1 MRARKSTIL
10 IFGFMILFV
19 VSAMY
24 TPAMTDKMATNPVK
38 PAQQDQGVQPNL
50 DMELQQQTTL
60 SNIPSYTSG
69 AGYLLDVKE
78 YANGTFPGRTAYAN
92 NTSTF
97 YPQTYDIPA
106 GWYTTGITAIS
117 SQMYHTTD
125 WVNDGDFPSTYY
137 YYWTNEANDPQGVL
151 SASYDSINDWVSITR
166 ASGGKVQYDYWGSWN
181 QTVHVTEG
189 GAASATLNVTFKIDT
204 STGTNGQN
212 AEPYL
217 YVNGTIWELPTGG
230 QRFSSSQGWTTYSLP
245 LPLTDYSFP
254 GNLTIALGIQ
264 GWAGTQFQTTGV
276 LTCDNVSLTLETS
289 RLAEV
294 VNLRARDASQ
304 TLNQATFVTGTGGK
318 GYATLNGNWSNSVTL
333 EFLSDEM
340 NTEFNLELFMN
351 LERNNHLDTNTYT
364 VANGSEA
371 IWNAEFTARE
381 MAYPFTYYYF
391 NISIPHDW
399 TMSEVRDAYNDL
411 QLQLTTYYN
420 ATFYSTE
427 GVLFC
432 NVYGTGVSGTPHY
445 GTWTISATA
454 HNYGDAITF
463 EEYILGSW
471 SPQSNYYP
479 GSFLRVGV
487 SFRDGFSN
495 PPESPGSGSL
505 YFYDTEQQLIYTEA
519 GGALDVSGDAYYDNS
534 TNGNITIQPQ
544 WLAGPVTALAVWT
557 NGTAVGEIRSNFYLY
572 HHTEL
577 EIESAEYQAFRG
589 DTVSVR
595 VKYIDS
601 ETGLGISGGTLY
613 FNWTYGSGAM
623 GYAGNGWYA
632 GYVDTSLAV
641 IGGYV
646 VNVNASKQYYDFAE
660 TSGITIEIQEKT
672 TLYSPKDLKTPTTDY
687 EIAWGNSKTIYI
699 AYEDTIAMNPDAMSA
714 NPGTPASPDV
724 TKSYTSNNVY
734 TTVSSVGNQISLNIT
749 TNINPY
755 NIVVGDLTT
764 LTFKIEGK
772 FSVAVTS
779 GTVYAFNVTSGSWVQ
794 IIGSYSPVVDTTLS
808 WKTTRPSDFI
818 DGSGVI
824 TARVDASY
832 SSAFSYS
839 VDLFDFIA
847 GRPIDGSA
855 PGVSITSNWPAQTVF
870 GTQDGPS
877 YNSLLKVWQVTL
889 GTTNVVPGD
898 YTVLVQASAT
908 GHQEKNLEL
917 SITVRAHHTRVSTV
931 PPSETPWG
939 WRTLMNI
946 SFSDTDNSSV
956 IVSQSNISAVQ
967 VDSPYGSVVLTAP
980 DWTYDSS
987 TGTASLT
994 FWLDTSSWDVGTYS
1008 VTITVTSSGTG
1019 LSKYFDDGNT
1029 AAQIL
1034 IRPHDIGITANPVG
1048 QTPWGWKTNVTVSLT
1063 DLDNSSLIV
1072 SPDNITQIVVAG
1084 QVFTVSDWTY
1094 SNGVFSFFVDST
1106 AWPISTSSY
1115 VVTVVCSDVPNR
1127 YYNDRSGSI
1136 LVTVKAHG
1144 LVVSATTMSS
1154 TPWSWMTNVSI
1165 SLIDADNST
1174 LGVSA
1179 ANITQITIG
1188 GQTYTSLN
1196 WVYSSGSFYVI
1207 VDSSTWSIGTTSL
1220 QVSVAT
1226 ASAPAKYYSNGI
1238 STVTIQIRSHHLSI
1252 SVTRPAAT
1260 PWSWKTTVDISISDL
1275 DNESLTVSEANIT
1288 QILVAGQTFT
1298 SSEWTYISGT
1308 FTVVVDTSMWT
1319 IGTGTY
1325 AVSVTTIVGPKLYA
1339 DGAASVKI
1347 QIRSHLLSLTVTSPP
1362 GTAWSWM
1369 TNVSFSVLDVDNAS
1383 LTISEANFTQ
1393 ISIAGQLFTS
1403 LNWIY
1408 SAGQFTCTLDTS
1420 AWGIGS
1426 AFYPVVVTTSSAG
1439 SKFYSDA
1446 SSTVPIQ
1453 IARHTLSVQITRP
1466 PATPWSDNTSVT
1478 VTIIDV
1484 NNASLTIS
1492 ESNISQIVINGQVF
1506 TSADWLYAAG
1516 VFTVN
1521 LSTGTWDLGTYSCAV
1536 STLTAGTGAT
1546 KYYFDGSGSV
1556 TVDIRER
1563 YTEAYAPT
1571 PDPVPSGDDLIF
1583 YAEFRDRDLGGAL
1596 VNASTILLNGTD
1608 LVEGTDFWV
1617 TWIGEGYYQI
1627 TMITTGL
1634 PLGQHTVLLTMQEAN
1649 YEDASTTVRYRI
1661 RVTDTAAIASGY
1673 RFNLPL
1679 ATSAVF
1685 TIQFT
1690 DVDHNIGILA
1700 DTLVSNTTLSYSNV
1714 YQGNGVYQITV
1725 QTTDATALGS
1735 YPIMFNFTKTGY
1747 EDAYAIIVITVET
1760 HNSYLSFDDA
1770 VVPTAI
1776 ASNITVNLFYEDI
1789 SLGTGISNAT
1799 GEIAV
1804 SVFYRYE
1811 NGTTGWAQ
1819 KWVKQNTGL
1828 GTGHYTIL
1836 INATQFGGTFVMQF
1850 TAYFTWTGVAKYESL
1865 NRSFSVE
1872 LQGTDTDLS
1881 VSIAPQAVYYG
1892 DFINFT
1898 LLFKEAQSS
1907 LGIDNSSGSVFAYA
1921 NVVGQSIST
1930 SDFTITVLG
1939 GGLYRFL
1946 LDSSLFG
1953 ADGSYTIRTYLNCT
1967 PTVSP
1972 YYTNQTLSLTVT
1984 ILYRITLID
1993 LVPPQNTAFDEN
2005 ATFAFSYYDSPTNTP
2020 ILNSSQLYVA
2030 IDNPGLTYWLSYSS
2044 GTWTVT
2050 VDTSSIGSTGTVY
2063 LALNVTWVGA
2073 PFYQN
2078 QTKQVTLT
2086 VTARPTQLSYTP
2098 PSPTY
2103 FISNATIDFT
2113 YLDMIDGD
2121 SSSMDGSTLLLSSPG
2136 LTLAGNYSVVDNG
2149 DGTYSLALNTTAF
2162 LEPGTYTIIASI
2174 AYSGARFES
2183 NAQVQFSLRVLYRA
2197 IVAIADPPGNT
2208 AYEQTIDV
2216 VLHVTDGETA
2226 IYVSNITG
2234 AVRISLAN
2242 QNASSPAIQSL
2253 QTSWTPGSD
2262 TYIIALTNTLAVGTY
2277 ALYLNVS
2284 YDYTSP
2290 YYGYKVVKVT
2300 LSIRMHSTELQL
2312 VEPSSRTGFGLNAT
2326 FLLSYVDLDTS
2337 LVISGA
2343 TVQIMNASLSGY
2355 WSIVQ
2360 TGENLYQVQVNTSAF
2375 SKPGTYLIYLRTQN
2389 AGTYPNYQDASI
2401 YVRVYVRER
2410 YTSLTYDSIGSV
2422 GYTDNVVITVYYTDS
2437 DLANAPITNSTGTV
2451 FLSIN
2456 QSIYSVAE
2464 GAAPGS
2470 YVITMPANQFVAFAS
2485 TAALIELNYTGAP
2498 YYQNHTITVSF
2509 QIRGTST
2516 EFAWEPSDPV
2526 PYGNLANVTFYWGDI
2541 DSGNPV
2547 ACTLGVDT
2555 EITVV
2560 SVTQPGLDT
2569 TNITIMNIVQGQ
2581 NVGGYATFFLLLNT
2595 SYLDTCA
2602 TYSFSI
2608 TINWIN
2614 PSQAPYYQ
2622 DQTNKLI
2629 TLTVRMRNTAVPQ
2642 ILADPVSYGENATIR
2657 LEYVDLDN
2665 ASALITGSNL
2675 SITVLDGLTYE
2686 VDPVPVGGFYEVHII
2701 TDGSGLLGTVKI
2713 NMSIQWFGAP
2723 FYKNQTSITALL
2735 TINLKI
2741 ATMEITYP
2749 DVTPYLDNVVFYIT
2763 LQDSVTGEYINN
2775 NASFISAT
2783 FISPSIGDTP
2793 TISYIAASN
2802 GRYEISFNTTIL
2814 GQVSGYTLNL
2824 VFDHSGLSPY
2834 YSYLSR
2840 NVAGSV
2846 RQRVTSLDYD
2856 AVAATPYGNYSLFNV
2871 TYTDVEG
2878 QYPSPIASG
2887 SIFLSCST
2895 SGEVLIE
2902 NTNYWISY
2910 MGNGTYQITLDTTA
2924 LGAPATY
2931 SVHVIANSSIWYL
2944 AESSRNINIKI
2955 SFRNVG
2961 ISLSSPDSTYY
2972 GETTFFIVTV
2982 LDLDNGTDGTGLQA
2996 MTSNLVFSFVVPT
3009 GILASSLNIAD
3020 IGNGQYNVSFD
3031 TGILNVLTS
3040 YTIAVSFNAP
3050 DYWADA
3056 GPQSVTGRVQARPSQ
3071 LSYDIA
3077 GAAPYLDNAT
3087 VSFMYEDTLTST
3099 GIAGGS
3105 IELLCATSH
3114 DPLILN
3120 SNYWIVDEGN
3130 GQYTALIDSAAL
3142 GDVTT
3147 FAITAKM
3154 TYLGQPFFQNRTQI
3168 LQVEVRERA
3177 TRLTYTPPQETPF
3190 GDNLTVVLKYY
3201 DVDAGLAAIANSQGF
3216 FSLDE
3221 INGSAVDSS
3230 YYWVQYIS
3238 GATYYLYV
3246 NTTKL
3251 AIYGRYNLTVSVA
3264 GNPAYNY
3271 QDQSI
3276 TLDADVRARNTQL
3289 TVSPIAQTS
3298 YTDNVTVVLRY
3309 TDIDAGV
3316 GIYNDTVL
3324 GGVSVGLNRS
3334 VDWWISQTSPGVYR
3348 VLINATSLGAIGDY
3362 AFEVSFSWI
3371 NGKPFYKNQTLDF
3384 VVSITGASSVLSYD
3398 PPDQVPIG
3406 DDIVIVVYYKDSS
3419 TGIGIANNTY
3429 VHASI
3434 TPMNSTPAGPFQCT
3448 ITNPLDGKIVFTI
3461 NSTPFWTTGPLY
3473 FDIDVVW
3480 TGGLPF
3486 YPSINNTVVR
3496 AVIRGIFTQTLADA
3510 PDPGTVPLGDSTN
3523 VIIAFYDLDHD
3534 TNVLGASITTTWA
3547 YGWSYVSLGDGRF
3560 NITVSTAGMSLLGK
3574 VSIQFTFN
3582 KMFYLTK
3589 TATVYITTRLLATSA
3604 IASSPDPSIVPVG
3617 DPVSLSLVFFDT
3629 DHSLNISGAS
3639 ITTNWIYGW
3648 TWSEVPGVGYSITLY
3663 TASVTNMV
3671 NYVVTFTASKNGYTS
3686 ASTSVKFEVRRIQT
3700 AISAEFTGTVVAGS
3714 NISVIVTYEDLDHS
3728 TGITGA
3734 TIYTTAPGGSYTVV
3748 EIGGGQYNIT
3758 YLLWQQPAGTY
3769 SYDITAALSKHASA
3783 SLTVDLVLRQVRTE
3797 LIIDNSLVQL
3807 NWSDSLNLAAYY
3819 NNLDLGGL
3827 VPNADVRANISGHE
3841 YVMSQGSSD
3850 YSASI
3855 DTSVFAAGTYIVT
3868 ITANKTNY
3876 EARIVQLTVVI
3887 SVLQTDFSSLGNI
3900 YSFTVVSGQ
3909 AVNVTVYYESLAFGP
3924 VTGATATYSWNPGGA
3939 LRNGTLSPTTQAGY
3953 YSAIIDTADV
3963 DLNTYTLYVRANK
3976 PNHVE
3981 ASIYF
3986 SLNIGLVKTDLAPV
4000 GDATIRAVYGETV
4013 VLQVNYTNVDLGL
4026 PVLGA
4031 SMVFRFSDAN
4041 YNGTLTEESNGIYNV
4056 TLDTKGLYAGTFSM
4070 YVVATKP
4077 GYETATLSL
4086 LFEVQ
4091 RIDAT
4096 AQPLNATLSIT
4107 YEQSAVMY
4115 FTYYDVHNNLPI
4127 ENATLQY
4134 VWQGGT
4140 GTMNEVG
4147 NGTYSVTLDS
4157 TSVIPSSYDIRVTA
4171 SKANYVT
4178 RTTSAT
4184 LQINPINMQ
4193 IIVNSIIEVPVG
4205 DSVIVSIYINDTSY
4219 NRPVQ
4224 GADGSV
4230 LWSLGANLVED
4241 TDHPGNYTFEIPNTA
4256 VLGSYDA
4263 TVVVNKEFYRR
4274 VSTVITIVIRP
4285 IHTQLTPVSGSNYMS
4300 AVVGQYLQIAVE
4312 YQDLDHNRPIS
4323 GADISV
4329 SEATGVLGADD
4340 FTVSPGTTDGQYII
4354 SFTVPVDHEFEITI
4368 HASSGQDY
4376 EQQNLAFTIVSTAPP
4391 QDPLMTVMVFG
4402 GSFAIIIALIG
4413 ALLWVKVYSVP
4424 KLIRIMNGMIKSVS
4438 KAKVPEKP
4446 EVPERNRLLQG
4457 MINENLAPM
4466 KISKPLAEIPSET
4479 IELMIPETE
4488 ALLMELAEI
4497 TNLGEEDIQAFRV
4510 DLARM
4515 KPSERPGFLNE
4526 VIKQE
4531 KARRAEEIAKKTPGK
4546 ADAARK
4552 VTPEELQEVGER
4564 LQKLGLPEDQ
4574 IEEVLESAKDMTRA
4588 ELDAVLEQMDKSME
4602 E

>member
-1 MRARKSTIL
+1 
-10 IFGFMILFV
+10 
-19 VSAMY
+19 
-24 TPAMTDKMATNPVK
+24 
-38 PAQQDQGVQPNL
+38 
-50 DMELQQQTTL
+50 
-60 SNIPSYTSG
+60 
-69 AGYLLDVKE
+69 
-78 YANGTFPGRTAYAN
+78 
-92 NTSTF
+92 
-97 YPQTYDIPA
+97 
-106 GWYTTGITAIS
+106 
-117 SQMYHTTD
+117 
-125 WVNDGDFPSTYY
+125 
-137 YYWTNEANDPQGVL
+137 
-151 SASYDSINDWVSITR
+151 
-166 ASGGKVQYDYWGSWN
+166 
-181 QTVHVTEG
+181 
-189 GAASATLNVTFKIDT
+189 
-204 STGTNGQN
+204 
-212 AEPYL
+212 
-217 YVNGTIWELPTGG
+217 
-230 QRFSSSQGWTTYSLP
+230 
-245 LPLTDYSFP
+245 
-254 GNLTIALGIQ
+254 
-264 GWAGTQFQTTGV
+264 
-276 LTCDNVSLTLETS
+276 
-289 RLAEV
+289 
-294 VNLRARDASQ
+294 
-304 TLNQATFVTGTGGK
+304 
-318 GYATLNGNWSNSVTL
+318 
-333 EFLSDEM
+333 
-340 NTEFNLELFMN
+340 
-351 LERNNHLDTNTYT
+351 
-364 VANGSEA
+364 
-371 IWNAEFTARE
+371 
-381 MAYPFTYYYF
+381 
-391 NISIPHDW
+391 
-399 TMSEVRDAYNDL
+399 
-411 QLQLTTYYN
+411 
-420 ATFYSTE
+420 
-427 GVLFC
+427 
-432 NVYGTGVSGTPHY
+432 
-445 GTWTISATA
+445 
-454 HNYGDAITF
+454 
-463 EEYILGSW
+463 
-471 SPQSNYYP
+471 
-479 GSFLRVGV
+479 
-487 SFRDGFSN
+487 
-495 PPESPGSGSL
+495 
-505 YFYDTEQQLIYTEA
+505 
-519 GGALDVSGDAYYDNS
+519 
-534 TNGNITIQPQ
+534 
-544 WLAGPVTALAVWT
+544 
-557 NGTAVGEIRSNFYLY
+557 
-572 HHTEL
+572 
-577 EIESAEYQAFRG
+577 
-589 DTVSVR
+589 
-595 VKYIDS
+595 
-601 ETGLGISGGTLY
+601 
-613 FNWTYGSGAM
+613 
-623 GYAGNGWYA
+623 
-632 GYVDTSLAV
+632 
-641 IGGYV
+641 
-646 VNVNASKQYYDFAE
+646 
-660 TSGITIEIQEKT
+660 
-672 TLYSPKDLKTPTTDY
+672 
-687 EIAWGNSKTIYI
+687 
-699 AYEDTIAMNPDAMSA
+699 
-714 NPGTPASPDV
+714 
-724 TKSYTSNNVY
+724 
-734 TTVSSVGNQISLNIT
+734 
-749 TNINPY
+749 
-755 NIVVGDLTT
+755 
-764 LTFKIEGK
+764 
-772 FSVAVTS
+772 
-779 GTVYAFNVTSGSWVQ
+779 
-794 IIGSYSPVVDTTLS
+794 
-808 WKTTRPSDFI
+808 
-818 DGSGVI
+818 
-824 TARVDASY
+824 
-832 SSAFSYS
+832 
-839 VDLFDFIA
+839 
-847 GRPIDGSA
+847 
-855 PGVSITSNWPAQTVF
+855 
-870 GTQDGPS
+870 
-877 YNSLLKVWQVTL
+877 
-889 GTTNVVPGD
+889 
-898 YTVLVQASAT
+898 
-908 GHQEKNLEL
+908 
-917 SITVRAHHTRVSTV
+917 
-931 PPSETPWG
+931 
-939 WRTLMNI
+939 MNI

-956 IVSQSNISAVQ
+956 IISQANISAIQ

-987 TGTASLT
+987 TGTTSLK

-1029 AAQIL
+1029 VAQVV

-1048 QTPWGWKTNVTVSLT
+1048 QTPWGWKTNVSVSLT
-1063 DLDNSSLIV
+1063 DLDNSSLTV
-1072 SPDNITQIVVAG
+1072 SPNNLTQMVVAG
-1084 QVFTVSDWTY
+1084 QVFTASDWTY
-1094 SNGVFSFFVDST
+1094 SNGAFSFFVDST

-1115 VVTVVCSDVPNR
+1115 VVSVVCSDVPNR
-1127 YYNDRSGSI
+1127 YYSDRSGST
-1136 LVTVKAHG
+1136 LVTIKAHG
-1144 LVVSATTMSS
+1144 LVVSATTTSS

-1174 LGVSA
+1174 LGVPA
-1179 ANITQITIG
+1179 ANVTQITIG
-1188 GQTYTSLN
+1188 GRTYTSLN

-1207 VDSSTWSIGTTSL
+1207 VDSSTWSIGTSSL
-1220 QVSVAT
+1220 QVSVT
-1226 ASAPAKYYSNGI
+1226 TTSAPVKYYSNGI
-1238 STVTIQIRSHHLSI
+1238 STLTIQIRAHHLSI
-1252 SVTRPAAT
+1252 SVTRPDAT
-1260 PWSWKTTVDISISDL
+1260 PWSWKTSVEISISDL
-1275 DNESLTVSEANIT
+1275 DNESITISEANIT

-1298 SSEWTYISGT
+1298 SSDWTYDAGV
-1308 FTVVVDTSMWT
+1308 FTVVVDTSLWT
-1319 IGTGTY
+1319 IGTGIY
-1325 AVSVTTIVGPKLYA
+1325 AVSVTTATAPKLYA
-1339 DGAASVKI
+1339 DGAATVKI
-1347 QIRSHLLSLTVTSPP
+1347 QIRSHLLSLTVTTPP

-1383 LTISEANFTQ
+1383 LTISENNFTQ
-1393 ISIAGQLFTS
+1393 ISIAGQLFTP
-1403 LNWIY
+1403 LNWTY
-1408 SAGQFTCTLDTS
+1408 SGGQFTCKLDTS
-1420 AWGIGS
+1420 TWVIGS
-1426 AFYPVVVTTSSAG
+1426 AFYPVVVTTSSTV
-1439 SKFYSDA
+1439 SKFYGDT

-1453 IARHTLSVQITRP
+1453 VVRHTLLVQITRP

-1484 NNASLTIS
+1484 NNASLIIA

-1506 TSADWLYAAG
+1506 TSAEWLYAAG
-1516 VFTVN
+1516 AFTVN
-1521 LSTGTWDLGTYSCAV
+1521 VSTEGWALGTHPCIV
-1536 STLTAGTGAT
+1536 SALTAGAGAT
-1546 KYYFDGSGSV
+1546 KYYSDGAGSV
-1556 TVDIRER
+1556 IIDIRER

-1571 PDPVPSGDDLIF
+1571 PDPVPSGDDLVF

-1596 VNASTILLNGTD
+1596 VNASTLQLNGTD
-1608 LVEGTDFWV
+1608 LVEGVDFWV
-1617 TWIGEGYYQI
+1617 TWIGEGYYKI
-1627 TMITTGL
+1627 TMDTAGL
-1634 PLGQHTVLLTMQEAN
+1634 PLGQHIVLLTMQRTN

-1673 RFNLPL
+1673 RFNVPL

-1690 DVDHNIGILA
+1690 DVDHNVGILA
-1700 DTLVSNTTLSYSNV
+1700 DTLVSNTTLSWSEV
-1714 YQGNGVYQITV
+1714 YQGNGVFRIAV
-1725 QTTDATALGS
+1725 QTTDATTLGS

-1747 EDAYAIIVITVET
+1747 EDAYAVIVITVET
-1760 HNSYLSFDDA
+1760 HNTYLSFDDA
-1770 VVPTAI
+1770 VLPTAI
-1776 ASNITVNLFYEDI
+1776 ASNITLNLFYEDI

-1799 GEIAV
+1799 SEIAV
-1804 SVFYRYE
+1804 SVFYRYP
-1811 NGTTGWAQ
+1811 NGTSGWAQ
-1819 KWVKQNTGL
+1819 KWVVNKTEV
-1828 GTGHYTIL
+1828 GHYTIL
-1836 INATQFGGTFVMQF
+1836 IPASQFGGTFAMQF

-1881 VSIAPQAVYYG
+1881 VSIAPQAAYYG
-1892 DFINFT
+1892 DLINFT
-1898 LLFKEAQSS
+1898 LLFKETQSS

-1930 SDFTITVLG
+1930 SDFTIAVLG

-1972 YYTNQTLSLTVT
+1972 YYTNQTISLTVT

-2005 ATFAFSYYDSPTNTP
+2005 ATFAFTYYDSPTNTP
-2020 ILNSSQLYVA
+2020 ILNSSQLYVE
-2030 IDNPGLTYWLSYSS
+2030 IDNPGMTYWLSYSS

-2063 LALNVTWVGA
+2063 LTLNVTWIGA

-2078 QTKQVTLT
+2078 QTKQVALK
-2086 VTARPTQLSYTP
+2086 VTSRPTQLSYTP

-2103 FISNATIDFT
+2103 FTSNATIDFT
-2113 YLDMIDGD
+2113 YLDIIDGD
-2121 SSSMDGSTLLLSSPG
+2121 SSSMAGSTLSLSSPG
-2136 LTLAGNYSVVDNG
+2136 LTLDGSYSVVDNG

-2162 LEPGTYTIIASI
+2162 LEPGTYNIIASI
-2174 AYSGARFES
+2174 AYSGTRFES

-2208 AYEQTIDV
+2208 AYEQTVEITV
-2216 VLHVTDGETA
+2216 HVTDGETA
-2226 IYVSNITG
+2226 GYVSNATG
-2234 AVRISLAN
+2234 AVRISLSN
-2242 QNASSPAIQSL
+2242 QNASSPALQSL
-2253 QTSWTPGSD
+2253 QTSWTLGSD
-2262 TYIIALTNTLAVGTY
+2262 TYIVAVTNTLAVGTY
-2277 ALYLNVS
+2277 SLYLNVS
-2284 YDYTSP
+2284 YDNISP

-2300 LSIRMHSTELQL
+2300 LSIRTHSTELQL
-2312 VEPSSRTGFGLNAT
+2312 VDPSSRTGFGLNAT
-2326 FLLSYVDLDTS
+2326 FLLTYVDLDTAQ
-2337 LVISGA
+2337 VIPGA
-2343 TVQIMNASLSGY
+2343 VIQVMNASLSGY
-2355 WSIVQ
+2355 WSITQ
-2360 TGENLYQVQVNTSAF
+2360 TGENLYEVQINTSAF
-2375 SKPGTYLIYLRTQN
+2375 VQPGTYRVYLSTQN

-2401 YVRVYVRER
+2401 YVRIYVRER

-2456 QSIYSVAE
+2456 ESIYSVAE
-2464 GAAPGS
+2464 GATPGS
-2470 YVITMPANQFVAFAS
+2470 YVITMPANQFIAFAS
-2485 TAALIELNYTGAP
+2485 TAALIEMNYTGAP
-2498 YYQNHTITVSF
+2498 YYQNHTLTVTF
-2509 QIRGTST
+2509 QITGTST

-2526 PYGNLANVTFYWGDI
+2526 PYGDLANVTLYWGDI
-2541 DSGNPV
+2541 DSGKPV

-2569 TNITIMNIVQGQ
+2569 SNITILNIVQGL
-2581 NVGGYATFFLLLNT
+2581 NVSGYATFFLLLNT
-2595 SYLDTCA
+2595 SYLDTYA
-2602 TYSFSI
+2602 TYGFRI
-2608 TINWIN
+2608 TIDWTN
-2614 PSQAPYYQ
+2614 PSLAPYYQ
-2622 DQTNKLI
+2622 DQTSKLI
-2629 TLTVRMRNTAVPQ
+2629 TVTVRMRNTAVPQ

-2686 VDPVPVGGFYEVHII
+2686 VDPVPVGGFYEVHIV

-2713 NMSIQWFGAP
+2713 NVSIQWFGAP
-2723 FYKNQTSITALL
+2723 FYKNQTSVTALL
-2735 TINLKI
+2735 TINMKI

-2763 LQDSVTGEYINN
+2763 LQDSGTGEYINN

-2783 FISPSIGDTP
+2783 FVSPSIGNTP
-2793 TISYIAASN
+2793 TITYIAASN

-2814 GQVSGYTLNL
+2814 GQVSSYSLTL

-2840 NVAGSV
+2840 NVVGSV

-2856 AVAATPYGNYSLFNV
+2856 AIAATPYGNYSIFNV
-2871 TYTDVEG
+2871 TYMDTEG

-2887 SIFLSCST
+2887 SISLSCST
-2895 SGEVLIE
+2895 SGDVLAE
-2902 NTNYWISY
+2902 NTNYWLSY

-2944 AESSRNINIKI
+2944 SESSRNINVKV
-2955 SFRNVG
+2955 SFRDVEL
-2961 ISLSSPDSTYY
+2961 SLSSPDTAYY
-2972 GETTFFIVTV
+2972 GETSFFIITI

-2996 MTSNLVFSFVVPT
+2996 MTTNLAFSFVVPT
-3009 GILASSLNIAD
+3009 GISASSLSVQD

-3031 TGILNVLTS
+3031 TGILNVLSS

-3071 LSYDIA
+3071 LSYDVA
-3077 GAAPYLDNAT
+3077 GAAPYLDNVT

-3105 IELLCATSH
+3105 IELQCATALDS
-3114 DPLILN
+3114 LILD

-3130 GQYTALIDSAAL
+3130 GQYTALINSIAL

-3154 TYLGQPFFQNRTQI
+3154 TYPGQPFYQNRTQI
-3168 LQVEVRERA
+3168 IQVEVRERA
-3177 TRLTYTPPQETPF
+3177 TRLTYTPPQETAF
-3190 GDNLTVVLKYY
+3190 GNNLTVVLKYY
-3201 DVDAGLAAIANSQGF
+3201 DVDAGLAAITDSQAF
-3216 FSLDE
+3216 FSLDD

-3251 AIYGRYNLTVSVA
+3251 AIYGHYNLTISVA
-3264 GNPAYNY
+3264 GSPAYKY
-3271 QDQSI
+3271 QGQSI

-3289 TVSPIAQTS
+3289 TINPIAQTS

-3309 TDIDAGV
+3309 TDLDAGS
-3316 GIYNDTVL
+3316 GIYNATVL
-3324 GGVSVGLNRS
+3324 GGVSVDLNRS
-3334 VDWWISQTSPGVYR
+3334 VDWWVSQTSPGVYQ
-3348 VLINATSLGAIGDY
+3348 VLINATSLGDIGDF
-3362 AFEVSFSWI
+3362 AFRISFSWI

-3384 VVSITGASSVLSYD
+3384 VVSTTGADSVLSYD

-3406 DDIVIVVYYKDSS
+3406 DDIVIVVHYRDSS
-3419 TGIGIANNTY
+3419 TGQGIANNTF

-3448 ITNPLDGKIVFTI
+3448 ITNPEDGNIVFTI
-3461 NSTPFWTTGPLY
+3461 NSTPFWTTGPL
-3473 FDIDVVW
+3473 FFKIDVVW
-3480 TGGLPF
+3480 TGGLPH
-3486 YPSINNTVVR
+3486 YPSVNNTIVR
-3496 AVIRGIFTQTLADA
+3496 AIIRDIFTQTLADA
-3510 PDPGTVPLGDSTN
+3510 PDPGTLPLGDSTN
-3523 VIIAFYDLDHD
+3523 VIITFHDLDHD
-3534 TNVLGASITTTWA
+3534 TNVLGASISTTWA
-3547 YGWSYVSLGDGRF
+3547 YGWSYVNLGDGRF
-3560 NITVSTAGMSLLGK
+3560 NITIDTAGMSSLGK

-3582 KMFYLTK
+3582 KTFYLTK

-3604 IASSPDPSIVPVG
+3604 IASSPEPSIVPVG
-3617 DPVSLSLVFFDT
+3617 DPVSVSIVFFDT
-3629 DHSLNISGAS
+3629 DHSLNITGAS

-3663 TASVTNMV
+3663 TASVANMV
-3671 NYVVTFTASKNGYTS
+3671 NYVVTFTASKNGYSS
-3686 ASTSVKFEVRRIQT
+3686 ASTSVKFEVRRIQS

-3728 TGITGA
+3728 AGITGA
-3734 TIYTTAPGGSYTVV
+3734 SIYTTAPSGSYTIV
-3748 EIGGGQYNIT
+3748 EIGGGKYNIT

-3797 LIIDNSLVQL
+3797 LDIDHSLIQMM
-3807 NWSDSLNLAAYY
+3807 WSDSLNLAAYY

-3841 YVMSQGSSD
+3841 YVMMQGSSN
-3850 YSASI
+3850 YSTLI
-3855 DTSVFAAGTYIVT
+3855 DTSVFPAGTYIVT

-3887 SVLQTDFSSLGNI
+3887 SVLQTDFSSLGDV

-3909 AVNVTVYYESLAFGP
+3909 AVNVTVYYASLAFGP
-3924 VTGATATYSWNPGGA
+3924 IDGATVTFSWSPGGA
-3939 LRNGTLSPTTQAGY
+3939 VRNGTLSSTGQAGY
-3953 YSAIIDTADV
+3953 YSAVINTTDV
-3963 DLNTYTLYVRANK
+3963 DINTYTLYVRANK

-3986 SLNIGLVKTDLAPV
+3986 SLDIGLVKTDLTPV
-4000 GDATIRAVYGETV
+4000 GEATIRAVYGETA

-4026 PVLGA
+4026 PVIGA
-4031 SMVFRFSDAN
+4031 SLVFKFSDAD
-4041 YNGTLTEESNGIYNV
+4041 YNGTLTGESNGIYNV
-4056 TLDTKGLYAGTFSM
+4056 TLDTTGLYAGTFSM
-4070 YVVATKP
+4070 YIVATKP

-4127 ENATLQY
+4127 ENATVEY
-4134 VWQGGT
+4134 VWPGGT
-4140 GTMNEVG
+4140 GTMDEVG
-4147 NGTYSVTLDS
+4147 NGTYKVTLDS
-4157 TSVIPSSYDIRVTA
+4157 TSVIPLSYDIRVTA

-4184 LQINPINMQ
+4184 LQINPINME

-4241 TDHPGNYTFEIPNTA
+4241 TEHPGNYTFEIPNTA

-4263 TVVVNKEFYRR
+4263 TVVINKEFYRR

-4285 IHTQLTPVSGSNYMS
+4285 IHTQLASVSGNNYVS
-4300 AVVGQYLQIAVE
+4300 AVVGQYLQITVE
-4312 YQDLDHNRPIS
+4312 YQDLDHNQPIS
-4323 GADISV
+4323 GADVSV

-4340 FTVSPGTTDGQYII
+4340 YTVSPGATAGQYII

-4424 KLIRIMNGMIKSVS
+4424 KLIRIMNSMIKSVS

-4457 MINENLAPM
+4457 IINENLAPM
-4466 KISKPLAEIPSET
+4466 KISKSLAEIPSET

-4497 TNLGEEDIQAFRV
+4497 TNLGEDDIASFRV

-4531 KARRAEEIAKKTPGK
+4531 KARRAEELAKKSPEK
-4546 ADAARK
+4546 AEVTRK

-4574 IEEVLESAKDMTRA
+4574 IEEVLESARDMTRA